1 MSKKEKWPYA
11 RDMIHH
17 HFLLVGKSDLIFAF
31 TMSLTFRVTFKIN
44 DCSEAKITI
53 IKITIQLSIFL

>member
-1 MSKKEKWPYA
+1 MSKKEKWFYA

-17 HFLLVGKSDLIFAF
+17 HLLVGKSDLVFAF

-53 IKITIQLSIFL
+53 IKITIQLTIFL